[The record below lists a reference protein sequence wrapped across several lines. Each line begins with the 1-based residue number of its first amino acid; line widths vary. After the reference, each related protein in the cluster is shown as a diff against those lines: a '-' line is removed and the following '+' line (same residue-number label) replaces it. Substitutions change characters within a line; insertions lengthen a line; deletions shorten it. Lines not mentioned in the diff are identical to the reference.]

1 MKLYFEIL
9 ESFLAKCVVGIN
21 QHWMPLVMIKYLKH
35 SSPDYSKNRVRLN
48 LRLERSRGHS
58 YQQCKTFDHFWNS
71 DNVHAFCLH
80 SDLIT
85 ECSCLFLDSSWS
97 QRGLVWY
104 WHPWDYIQQE
114 NTIDWHWMSIQF
126 PSVRNVCVCVCVC
139 VFASVMWPYVIWPLI
154 FSLPFLLLLFFF
166 PLIMPCHTGFLF
178 LSLKQARYIS
188 NQPLWT
194 WYNMCIK
201 FTSPR
206 SAYSCLLLIV
216 QFSTQ
221 TLPLRKQLPV
231 SLSTLINF
239 ILGWRNL
246 VGCHLWGRTELD
258 TTEAT

>member
-1 MKLYFEIL
+1 MFMHFVFIQTSLQSALAYFLIHHDHRGALFDTDIREITFNRKTL
-9 ESFLAKCVVGIN
+9 LTGTGCQSSFHLSEMC
-21 QHWMPLVMIKYLKH
+21 
-35 SSPDYSKNRVRLN
+35 
-48 LRLERSRGHS
+48 
-58 YQQCKTFDHFWNS
+58 
-71 DNVHAFCLH
+71 
-80 SDLIT
+80 
-85 ECSCLFLDSSWS
+85 
-97 QRGLVWY
+97 
-104 WHPWDYIQQE
+104 
-114 NTIDWHWMSIQF
+114 
-126 PSVRNVCVCVCVC
+126 VCVCVCVC